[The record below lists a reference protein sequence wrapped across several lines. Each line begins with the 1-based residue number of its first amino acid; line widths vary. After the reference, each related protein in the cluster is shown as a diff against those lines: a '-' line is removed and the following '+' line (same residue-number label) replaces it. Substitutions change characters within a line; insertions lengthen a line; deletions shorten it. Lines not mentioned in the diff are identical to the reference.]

1 MNRMS
6 LSSVDTKPQ
15 FAVPAKASPKISIIV
30 PVLNEGPRIGPFL
43 DHLRERAASAE
54 LILVNATGSQ
64 SLSESISELCDRVL
78 TSPRGRAAQMNAG
91 AKAAGGEV
99 LWFVHADCEVPS
111 GCLEEIMNTLQDRQV
126 VGGCFRIR
134 FPRRELIYR
143 VSNAVGNLATKLF
156 GRCYGD
162 RGIFCRREDFTTAGG
177 YPDLRLFEDAE
188 FYRCLRHRGRTR
200 QLSSYI
206 ISSARRYE
214 KIGPY
219 RLTVAYWLLSLLYVL
234 RVPISLLARIYDRLC
249 VHKDER
255 VGQSH

>member
-6 LSSVDTKPQ
+6 LSSANTKPQ
-15 FAVPAKASPKISIIV
+15 FDVPAKASLKISIIV

-54 LILVNATGSQ
+54 LILVNAAGSQ
-64 SLSESISELCDRVL
+64 SLSESISGLCDRAL
-78 TSPRGRAAQMNAG
+78 TSPRGRATQMNAG

-99 LWFVHADCEVPS
+99 LWFVHADCEVPR
-111 GCLEEIMNTLQDRQV
+111 GCLEEITNTLQDRQV

-143 VSNAVGNLATKLF
+143 VSDALGNLAVESF

-162 RGIFCRREDFTTAGG
+162 HGIFCRREDFIAMGG
-177 YPDLRLFEDAE
+177 YPDVPLFEDAE
-188 FYRCLRHRGRTR
+188 FYRCLRQRGRTR

-206 ISSARRYE
+206 ITSARRYE

-219 RLTVAYWLLSLLYVL
+219 RLTAAYWLLSLLYVL
-234 RVPISLLARIYDRLC
+234 RVPISLLARIYGRLC
-249 VHKDER
+249 LRGDER